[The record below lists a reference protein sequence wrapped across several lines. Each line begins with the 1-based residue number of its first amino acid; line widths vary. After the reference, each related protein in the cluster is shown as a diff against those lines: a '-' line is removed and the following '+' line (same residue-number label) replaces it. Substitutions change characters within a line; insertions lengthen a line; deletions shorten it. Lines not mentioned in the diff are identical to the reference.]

1 VTELGGEVEITLVR
15 SATLVVSLGGRTLLV
30 DPMLG
35 EAGSMPP
42 VENTANP
49 RRNPLVGLPF
59 GEGELASHL
68 GRIDAVLVT
77 HTHRDHW
84 DAAAVRLI
92 PKATP
97 VLCQP
102 EDEGRIRRDGFAEV
116 LPVQTAI
123 EWDGIGI
130 WRTAGRH
137 GTGEIGRRM
146 APVSGFVLRA
156 EGEPVLYVAGDTIF
170 CPEVEDALR
179 RHRPD
184 ATVVNAAG
192 ARFLTGDP
200 IVMTDED
207 VVSVCRALP
216 TTRVV
221 AVHMEA
227 LNHCPLTRDGLR
239 ETLRREGL
247 LDRVAVPDDGDT
259 IGVGGRSGSR

>member
-1 VTELGGEVEITLVR
+1 MLASSAVTELGGEVEITLVR

-30 DPMLG
+30 GPMLG
-35 EAGSMPP
+35 AAGCMPP

-59 GEGELASHL
+59 GEGELTSL
-68 GRIDAVLVT
+68 LRQIDAVLVT

-92 PKATP
+92 PKATL

-116 LPVQTAI
+116 LPVETAI

-130 WRTAGRH
+130 GRTAGRH

-156 EGEPVLYVAGDTIF
+156 EGEPTLYVAGDTIF
-170 CPEVEDALR
+170 APRSRMLSAD
-179 RHRPD
+179 
-184 ATVVNAAG
+184 
-192 ARFLTGDP
+192 TG
-200 IVMTDED
+200 
-207 VVSVCRALP
+207 P
-216 TTRVV
+216 T
-221 AVHMEA
+221 
-227 LNHCPLTRDGLR
+227 
-239 ETLRREGL
+239 
-247 LDRVAVPDDGDT
+247 
-259 IGVGGRSGSR
+259 

>member
-1 VTELGGEVEITLVR
+1 MEITLVR

-35 EAGSMPP
+35 AAGSMPP
-42 VENTANP
+42 VEDTANP

-59 GEGELASHL
+59 GEEELASLL

-77 HTHRDHW
+77 HTHKDHW

-92 PKATP
+92 PKSTP

-116 LPVQTAI
+116 LPVEASL
-123 EWDGIGI
+123 EWRGIGI
-130 WRTAGRH
+130 ERTAGRH
-137 GTGEIGRRM
+137 GTGEIGHRM
-146 APVSGFVLRA
+146 APVSGFVVRT

-170 CPEVEDALR
+170 CPEVEEALAT
-179 RHRPD
+179 HRPE

-200 IVMTDED
+200 IVMTVED

-227 LNHCPLTRDGLR
+227 LNHCPLTREGLR
-239 ETLRREGL
+239 GALWHEGL
-247 LDRVAVPDDGDT
+247 LDRVDVPEDGDT
-259 IGVGGRSGSR
+259 VSVEYP